1 MRGVGDATGSEDPAS
16 GGRPTPSDRHGQ
28 PTPSDGYGQPAT
40 AGRGPYRPV
49 PSDGHGLSP
58 DVGRGPTTRRSRA
71 LLRSLAPPVWR
82 SLPWVALAA
91 AGGLGLLFA
100 ASTRLPDQTPGA
112 EVGLTVLRVT
122 ALSGGVGLAFLL
134 DDPARHTTAA
144 SPVGRP
150 YRAGLRL
157 AMATPLLALW
167 WTTVLLLLPGPTRPP
182 LGPVTLEALATA
194 TFAIALA
201 TATVRFTD
209 GAEVGRGAAIWL
221 GAAAAVAV
229 LVPARWG
236 LLTLP
241 ADRWWEETQV
251 RWAVLLAV
259 TLASTALCVPEPLR
273 RRQVPGLSPS
283 GGVRG

>member
-1 MRGVGDATGSEDPAS
+1 MSPN
-16 GGRPTPSDRHGQ
+16 
-28 PTPSDGYGQPAT
+28 
-40 AGRGPYRPV
+40 
-49 PSDGHGLSP
+49 SDGHGLSP
-58 DVGRGPTTRRSRA
+58 NVGSGPTSADRHAPPATAGRRPTPADRHSPPATTRRSRA

-82 SLPWVALAA
+82 SLPWVALTV

-144 SPVGRP
+144 SPLGRP

-167 WTTVLLLLPGPTRPP
+167 WTAVLLLLPGPTRPP

-194 TFAIALA
+194 AFAIALA

-221 GAAAAVAV
+221 GAAAALAV

-236 LLTLP
+236 LLTLA
-241 ADRWWEETQV
+241 ADRWWEETHV

-259 TLASTALCVPEPLR
+259 TLTSTALCVPEPLR
-273 RRQVPGLSPS
+273 RRPVRLSPS

>member
-1 MRGVGDATGSEDPAS
+1 MRRLGDATGPEDPAY
-16 GGRPTPSDRHGQ
+16 GGRPTPADRHG
-28 PTPSDGYGQPAT
+28 PPAT
-40 AGRGPYRPV
+40 AGSRPT
-49 PSDGHGLSP
+49 PADRHSP
-58 DVGRGPTTRRSRA
+58 PATIRRSRA

-82 SLPWVALAA
+82 SLPWVALTA

-144 SPVGRP
+144 SPLGRP

-167 WTTVLLLLPGPTRPP
+167 WTAVLLLLPGPTRPP

-194 TFAIALA
+194 AFAIALA

-209 GAEVGRGAAIWL
+209 GAEVGKRAAISL
-221 GAAAAVAV
+221 GAAAALAV

-241 ADRWWEETQV
+241 ADRWWEETHV

-259 TLASTALCVPEPLR
+259 TLTSTALCVPEPLR
-273 RRQVPGLSPS
+273 RRPVRLSPS